1 MYSALGYPDKAAK
14 WIKAVVDSFYKTGPD
29 GLIGNDDC
37 GQMSAWYI
45 FSSLGLYPMNPAS
58 GEYVFGFPLV
68 KNASINLGGNKKL
81 NIKVVQKGD
90 NKNAYI
96 RSVLWNGKKLDQH
109 YIKHSKLIKGGSLTY
124 MIE

>member
-1 MYSALGYPDKAAK
+1 
-14 WIKAVVDSFYKTGPD
+14 
-29 GLIGNDDC
+29 
-37 GQMSAWYI
+37 MSAWYI

-68 KNASINLGGNKKL
+68 KNASINLAGNKKL
-81 NIKVVQKGD
+81 TINVIQKGD

-109 YIKHSKLIKGGSLTY
+109 YIEHHKLMNGGSLTY